1 VLMYFGFGRSSSN
14 AEVKP
19 IHPMGSSIDAEETL
33 TDESEILNRTRLN
46 DSPIAAVDL
55 EETMTSRCNQHQPAM
70 ESVSTVQCDL
80 LLHSST
86 HRMHEFRQHYFLG

>member
-1 VLMYFGFGRSSSN
+1 
-14 AEVKP
+14 
-19 IHPMGSSIDAEETL
+19 MGSSIDAEETL

-46 DSPIAAVDL
+46 DTPIAAEVMPIHQTEMAIDL
-55 EETMTSRCNQHQPAM
+55 EETVTSRCNQRQPAM
-70 ESVSTVQCDL
+70 ESVNTAQCDL